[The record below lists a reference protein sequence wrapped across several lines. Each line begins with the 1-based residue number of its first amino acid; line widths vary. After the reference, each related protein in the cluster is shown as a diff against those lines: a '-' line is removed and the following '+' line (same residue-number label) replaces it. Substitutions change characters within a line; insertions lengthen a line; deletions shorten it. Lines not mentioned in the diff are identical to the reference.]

1 MGAQVNKFNELH
13 NFLPLETCIYK
24 ILFFENILLSVF
36 LAMLIHDLIRVNF
49 WGIEE

>member
-13 NFLPLETCIYK
+13 HFLPLETCK
-24 ILFFENILLSVF
+24 ILFFENSFLSIF
-36 LAMLIHDLIRVNF
+36 LAMLIHDLVRVNF